1 MNCFNTNSNC
11 AIPGENYL
19 VCHWEPVCHN
29 GKCRSNYDIPFRMF
43 VNGSCE
49 PVKYLNT
56 NSKYYERDYEYGIN
70 PIRKDCK
77 LNEYQWKWSKEEC
90 YVSCQ
95 WLIQNK
101 I

>member
-1 MNCFNTNSNC
+1 MVRVNQMTCFNTNSDC

-19 VCHWEPVCHN
+19 VCHGEPVCHN
-29 GKCRSNYDIPFRMF
+29 GSCRSNYDISFRLF

-49 PVKYLNT
+49 K
-56 NSKYYERDYEYGIN
+56 SKYYDAGYKYGSN

-90 YVSCQ
+90 YVSAQ
-95 WLIQNK
+95 WFIQNK